1 LNDALQPEFGSL
13 AIRYSLLIIAITPVF
28 AGMSFWAAAAS
39 YQQDMTRAESA

>member
-39 YQQDMTRAESA
+39 